1 MWVLILLAVHI
12 NNPNDIPGIIK
23 IEFNELKECER
34 AAASLHYWLKFES
47 FKITAQCQKKS

>member
-1 MWVLILLAVHI
+1 MWILILLAVHI
-12 NNPNDIPGIIK
+12 NNPNDVPGIIK

-34 AAASLHYWLKFES
+34 AAASLQYWLKFES